1 MKVLRKIKIKAHEL
15 ELMVNDQIKVKLK
28 DGRKYTLTA
37 VQKQEE
43 GMLFVFDE
51 CVDRKALVNEGDY
64 VWKDCDL
71 RKWLNNDFYN
81 LLPKKFTDRL
91 VLMPVDDDI
100 HGDWLT
106 LLTSEQF
113 FGIDANGNDVEGQIE
128 YFKSEKNRVA
138 EFEGET
144 AWYWT
149 KTPYASYSYYARYV
163 RADGSLYYG
172 YAYVGYYGVRP
183 ACLIRM
189 CPKDTPKID

>member
-1 MKVLRKIKIKAHEL
+1 MKVLRKIKIKTHES
-15 ELMVNDQIKVKLK
+15 ELVVNDQLSVKLK

-43 GMLFVFDE
+43 GMLCVFDE
-51 CVDRKALVNEGDY
+51 CVDKKALIDEGDY
-64 VWKDCDL
+64 AWKDCDL
-71 RKWLNNDFYN
+71 RKWLNNDFYS

-91 VLMPVDDDI
+91 VLMPVEDDI

-106 LLTSEQF
+106 LLTSEQL
-113 FGIDANGNDVEGQIE
+113 FGVDANGDDAEGQIE

-144 AWYWT
+144 YWYWT
-149 KTPYASYSYYARYV
+149 KTPYASHSYYARYV
-163 RADGSLYYG
+163 DTDGSLYLTN
-172 YAYVGYYGVRP
+172 ACNGYYGVRP

-189 CPKDTPKID
+189 CPKDTPQID